1 MSSALLV
8 ALARCTSIL
17 PRTCDAGCANRPTA
31 TRARPRGEIRR
42 SQILDAATEV
52 FLENGYG
59 GATIDLVVER
69 AGASKATVYSFFGG
83 KDGLFAAMVEERCE
97 RILSAFGDPEVA
109 DSNVLSALTHIA
121 RRYVEVVLAPDAV
134 GLYRMIIAEGARFPE
149 LTRTFFRIGPDR
161 TNSHLARKLSV
172 WRERGLIRLDDPQL
186 AAVQFFD
193 SFSGDLHRRAMAGV
207 IPKNVRAAI
216 QRSID
221 HAVQIFWNGIR
232 VDGRRA

>member
-1 MSSALLV
+1 MA
-8 ALARCTSIL
+8 A
-17 PRTCDAGCANRPTA
+17 TA
-31 TRARPRGEIRR
+31 TGRRTRPRGEIRR
-42 SQILDAATEV
+42 AQILDAAVEV

-83 KDGLFAAMVEERCE
+83 KDGLFAAIVEERVE

-109 DSNVLSALTHIA
+109 GSDVLSALAHIA
-121 RRYVEVVLAPDAV
+121 RRYMEVVMAPDAV
-134 GLYRMIIAEGARFPE
+134 GFYRLIVAEGVRFPE
-149 LTRTFFRIGPDR
+149 LTRTFFQLGPDR
-161 TNSHLARKLSV
+161 TNAHLAGMLSA

-193 SFSGDLHRRAMAGV
+193 SVSGDLHRRAMAGI

-221 HAVQIFWNGIR
+221 HAVKVFWNGVR
-232 VDGRRA
+232 VGDRPA